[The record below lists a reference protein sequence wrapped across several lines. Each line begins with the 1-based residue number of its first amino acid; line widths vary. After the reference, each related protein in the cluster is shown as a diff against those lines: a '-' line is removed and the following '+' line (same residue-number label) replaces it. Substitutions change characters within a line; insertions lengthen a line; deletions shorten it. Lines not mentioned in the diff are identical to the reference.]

1 MSPQINSGWACNGLA
16 AGPRKE
22 GRKEGAGRKKKREL
36 AVITLLKEGRLDV

>member
-1 MSPQINSGWACNGLA
+1 MCRHKLIPVGHAMGL
-16 AGPRKE
+16 PLDQ